1 MDIGVIKQRLLKDIE
16 MLKSPK
22 GFLNAG
28 HPRYNTLFGRDS
40 LISSWQMLKIEPL
53 IARDTLQNL
62 VNYQG
67 KTVNIK
73 AEEEPGKILHEHR
86 FTERERIKCPNWGF
100 PYYGSIDSTPLFIIL
115 AAKYFKQTCDKKFLL
130 HIWNN
135 IVAAINWIRTFG
147 DKDKDGYVEYKRLN
161 PKGLFHQGWRDC
173 SQDHLN
179 IKPPVA
185 LVEVQGYVYE
195 AYKSYIFLAE
205 NIGKSKNSKEILVKA
220 KNLKRKFNDDY
231 WMEKEKYFALALDGE
246 KKPRRAMSSNPG
258 HLLFTGIV
266 NQNKIDALLS
276 RFFQPDLW
284 TPYGIR
290 TLSTEDPNFN
300 PYSYHMVSV
309 WPHDNWII
317 YKGIENLGFNHHSNQ
332 IKKALLK
339 AYRELGRIPEL
350 YTVIKD
356 RVIDLSQTDDRLA
369 NPIQAW
375 SSAGLLNIIWKN

>member
-1 MDIGVIKQRLLKDIE
+1 MDFEVIKQRLLKDIE

-28 HPRYNTLFGRDS
+28 YPRYYTLFGRDS
-40 LISSWQMLKIEPL
+40 LISSWQMIEIEPL
-53 IARDTLQNL
+53 IARDTLQIL

-67 KTVNIK
+67 KTMNIK
-73 AEEEPGKILHEHR
+73 AEEETGKILHEHR
-86 FTERERIKCPNWGF
+86 FTKKERLKYPNWDF

-115 AAKYFKQTCDKKFLL
+115 AAKYFKQTYDKKFLL
-130 HIWNN
+130 HIWDNL
-135 IVAAINWIRTFG
+135 VAAINWIKTFG
-147 DKDKDGYVEYKRLN
+147 DKDNDDYVEYKRLN
-161 PKGLFHQGWRDC
+161 PKGLYHQGWRDS

-185 LVEVQGYVYE
+185 LVEVQGYVYK
-195 AYKSYIFLAE
+195 AYKSYIFIAE
-205 NIGKSKNSKEILVKA
+205 NIGKSRKSKEILTKA
-220 KNLKRKFNDDY
+220 KILKRKFNDDY
-231 WMEKEKYFALALDGE
+231 WMEIENYFALALDGE
-246 KKPRRAMSSNPG
+246 KKQKNAISSNPG

-266 NQNKIDALLS
+266 NRNKVDELIS

-300 PYSYHMVSV
+300 PYSYHMGSI

-317 YKGIENLGFNHHSNQ
+317 YEGLKNLGFNTYSNQ

-339 AYRELGRIPEL
+339 TYKELGRIPEL
-350 YTVIKD
+350 YTVIKGK
-356 RVIDLSQTDDRLA
+356 VVDLSQSDDGLA

-375 SSAGLLNIIWKN
+375 SSAGLLNIIWNN